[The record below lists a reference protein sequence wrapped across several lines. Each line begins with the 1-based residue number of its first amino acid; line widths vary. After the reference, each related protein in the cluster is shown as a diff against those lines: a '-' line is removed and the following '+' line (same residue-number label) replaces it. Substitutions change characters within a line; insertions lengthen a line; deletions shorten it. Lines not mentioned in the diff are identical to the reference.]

1 MVPDFIKS
9 HPWADRI
16 TVLEEVDSTNTRL
29 LALAREGAP
38 EGTVLIARRQTGG
51 KGRRGRTFQS
61 QTGGLYLSVLLRP
74 GLSPDRLTLATP
86 MAAVAVLQA
95 LETVGVEAEVKWV
108 NDILLNGKKLCG
120 ILAETAGPDPAC
132 PGLVLGVGLNVDQRA
147 FPAELTG
154 IATSLA
160 LEGYLVSIQSLTK
173 ALLDRLPDLASDLA
187 AGKTAHW
194 MQAYARA
201 CKTLGKPV
209 WVLTGDR
216 RVPAFARDLGP
227 GGELLVTWADGSPGI
242 VNAGE
247 VSIRDRADHA

>member
-1 MVPDFIKS
+1 MQPDQFHH

-16 TVLEEVDSTNTRL
+16 TVLEEVDSTNNRL

-38 EGTVLIARRQTGG
+38 EGTVVIARSQTGG

-74 GLSPDRLTLATP
+74 GLTPERLTLATP

-95 LETVGVEAEVKWV
+95 LKTVGVTAGIKWV
-108 NDILLNGKKLCG
+108 NDILLNEKKLCG
-120 ILAETAGPDPAC
+120 ILAETAGPDLTH
-132 PGLVLGVGLNVDQRA
+132 PGLVLGIGVNVGQQVFSSELN
-147 FPAELTG
+147 P

-160 LEGYLVSIQSLTK
+160 LEGYSVSLPDMTR
-173 ALLDRLPDLASDLA
+173 ALLDVLPDLASDLA
-187 AGKTAHW
+187 AGKTEAW
-194 MQAYARA
+194 MQAYARS
-201 CKTLGKPV
+201 CQTLGKPV
-209 WVLTGDR
+209 WVLTGAR
-216 RVPAFARDLGP
+216 RVRAFARDLGP

-247 VSIRDRADHA
+247 VSIRDRTVLT